1 VVWCPLDVT
10 SNILRG
16 KWLWIHLVLKI
27 STCTDFRYIFCPA
40 PSHHKVLQF
49 HSWDWGIE
57 STVAMYVGPF
67 LASILSPPVFWSAQY
82 FSENKAWWFCLDV
95 WTLEVCFPHPS
106 AILSSISIATGG
118 QLWSDQ
124 TAEPFGFNYFLFF
137 LVISPSKQQHILA
150 YNY

>member
-1 VVWCPLDVT
+1 MVWCPLDVKSIK
-10 SNILRG
+10 SNILRS

-49 HSWDWGIE
+49 HSRDWGIE

-95 WTLEVCFPHPS
+95 WTVEVWLSLIPQ
-106 AILSSISIATGG
+106 LSSAPASPQVDNYDPIKLLSHSDSMTFSFFWWFPRRNNSI
-118 QLWSDQ
+118 
-124 TAEPFGFNYFLFF
+124 Y
-137 LVISPSKQQHILA
+137 
-150 YNY
+150 